1 MSDSKDAKAEAK
13 AAKAK
18 AKALR
23 PWFRKK
29 RFWAIGLLGVIIV
42 VNLASQGDSNVE
54 TQSNA
59 TETEQVDDSQDT
71 SSNTEAE
78 VSNSN
83 ETAGQENAR
92 ESAESYL
99 KFQAFSRTGLIKQL
113 EFEDYSTED
122 ATYAV
127 DAVNAD
133 WNEQA
138 AKSAKSYLDYSSFS
152 RSGLIDQLLFEGFTQ
167 SQAEYGVSTTGL

>member
-13 AAKAK
+13 AAKAT

-54 TQSNA
+54 TQSNTA
-59 TETEQVDDSQDT
+59 ETEQVDDSQDT

-83 ETAGQENAR
+83 
-92 ESAESYL
+92 
-99 KFQAFSRTGLIKQL
+99 
-113 EFEDYSTED
+113 
-122 ATYAV
+122 
-127 DAVNAD
+127 
-133 WNEQA
+133 
-138 AKSAKSYLDYSSFS
+138 
-152 RSGLIDQLLFEGFTQ
+152 
-167 SQAEYGVSTTGL
+167 